1 MAVLWLHSMTSELV
15 IVSCYLVLIM
25 TLNDVGEMYKE
36 LNVINIIKKIQISH
50 GHKVDYTVSSL
61 YMPLLWS
68 EIISFTFSFLS

>member
-36 LNVINIIKKIQISH
+36 LNVINII
-50 GHKVDYTVSSL
+50 
-61 YMPLLWS
+61 
-68 EIISFTFSFLS
+68 